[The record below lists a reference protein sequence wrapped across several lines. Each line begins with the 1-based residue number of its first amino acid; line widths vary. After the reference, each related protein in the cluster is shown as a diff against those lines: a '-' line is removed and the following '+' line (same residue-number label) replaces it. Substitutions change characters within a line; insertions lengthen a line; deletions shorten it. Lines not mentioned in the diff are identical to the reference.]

1 LRRVI
6 LVVAV
11 LAAALVPVSALAA
24 TKAKL
29 FFEDS
34 IPSGSASS
42 VRIVTHRPAS
52 FRVLLRVPTAGK
64 AKLFLLGKNAPK
76 GGPLIQTSNTSPNSS
91 GCQGAAGSFYC
102 KASFEP
108 LPKGAYTWRITWV
121 STVQQGPKMPAH
133 VELTVR
139 W

>member
-1 LRRVI
+1 MRRSI
-6 LVVAV
+6 LVAAA
-11 LAAALVPVSALAA
+11 LAAALVPAAAFGA
-24 TKAKL
+24 TKAKV

-34 IPSGSASS
+34 IPSGKSSS
-42 VRIVTHRPAS
+42 VGIVTHRPAS

-64 AKLFLLGKNAPK
+64 ARLFLLGKHAPK
-76 GGPLIQTSNTSPNSS
+76 GGPLIHTSNTSPNSS

-108 LPKGAYTWRITWV
+108 LPRGAYTWRITWAG
-121 STVQQGPKMPAH
+121 TPKKPGH